1 LFLNYYDKI
10 ICEFL
15 EFGSPIGFKGTLLE
29 DDNTDIVNYKGAR
42 AFDDVLKY
50 LFKEANFS

>member
-1 LFLNYYDKI
+1 MSFSNLF
-10 ICEFL
+10 
-15 EFGSPIGFKGTLLE
+15 PIGFKGTLLE

-50 LFKEANFS
+50 LFKEAS